1 MEKLF
6 GHELK
11 YNVDEANRTVVA
23 FFNAPCQD
31 DVWEQIMLETVNNL
45 GCPVDISP
53 IKYDVVDKIIAEYP
67 KKNGRSRCIE
77 SDEFDVEEGK
87 RIAREQLRGRL
98 IRAKYRIV
106 DEIDDKAIKMFDKYL
121 HKCNNLLVA
130 LDKEM
135 LEMNIYTY

>member
-11 YNVDEANRTVVA
+11 YNVDEANRTVVV

-45 GCPVDISP
+45 NCPVDVSP

-77 SDEFDVEEGK
+77 SDEFNVEEGK

-130 LDKEM
+130 LDKE
-135 LEMNIYTY
+135 LLQMNIYSN